1 MYILLITYRSI
12 YDVDGP
18 EVMDTFYENLFRAK
32 DFMSTNA
39 SQPHLD
45 DMQAARALHLAVG
58 KLRAKSVSFA
68 RWVPFVHLGI

>member
-1 MYILLITYRSI
+1 MYIPLIIYRSI

-18 EVMDTFYENLFRAK
+18 EVMDTFYENLFR
-32 DFMSTNA
+32 DSMSTNA

>member
-1 MYILLITYRSI
+1 VCICLITYRSI

-32 DFMSTNA
+32 DSTLTNP
-39 SQPHLD
+39 SQPHLN
-45 DMQAARALHLAVG
+45 DMQAARALHLAVA
-58 KLRAKSVSFA
+58 KLRAKPVSFA